1 MYDSSFFSI
10 LVTIQNQTLAGSNWA
25 YLCSLLRSLLVIPYD
40 NLVGR
45 SMWRMIV
52 TTTNQIVTSSMKET
66 QEFLSNQDILEL
78 INKKQILD
86 EKYEA
91 IRDEDAIQEQYRQQI
106 HELQDQLDEERMK
119 VTPIQSSSD
128 FTGHLVSDLIA
139 QCSNYMEVSYMRD
152 DPIYGKYFVMLESG
166 VSIDDIAKMCV
177 REGNDESIVRGPAIK
192 LTPKPSSFPQSSQS
206 NETVANTEMKK
217 QPQQDPNDPRNKPEY
232 KKWFKLLSMHIPK
245 EHIVLKMQQEGID
258 PSILDYASQPEPEP
272 TQTPSSQPQEDPND
286 PRNKP
291 EYKKWFKLLSMHIP
305 KEHIVLKMQQ
315 EGVDPSILDYASQPT
330 SSSVPQPLQEQ
341 QVEYNKPRIKKED
354 KPKEEKKPK
363 SIRRKTKREPETKM
377 KNIYWD
383 AIDDDK
389 IDDSAW
395 SKMDDNEVDIDYTD
409 LTNYFR
415 AKENLVLTTHSMS
428 DTSARKQE
436 VVQLITDD
444 KRLRNVSMAIARL
457 KISTEVLI
465 QAIYRVDDSILDSD
479 MIRILFENAPTP
491 EEIEIVKGY
500 DGKIEL
506 LGDVDRFFKQLS
518 TIPNLQTRLKCIR
531 IRNTL
536 KNDLED
542 IRSDFD
548 AFDVAIRKCYE
559 SHAFYSLL
567 QVILTIGNYMNG
579 TTTRG
584 GMYGF
589 QISFLPRLADIKS
602 VDNKTTLLEYIY
614 HYMEDEQAKK
624 GKNKDLINIIDDFK
638 ILFPLKGKDY
648 SQLQQEFKKMNDN
661 FELVGK
667 QRNMIKVNQDDRF
680 SLVMS
685 NYYDL
690 MKDDILGVKRSLEN
704 VDKNYQKFCKK
715 YGLFFFFY

>member
-245 EHIVLKMQQEGID
+245 EHIVLKMQQEG
-258 PSILDYASQPEPEP
+258 
-272 TQTPSSQPQEDPND
+272 
-286 PRNKP
+286 
-291 EYKKWFKLLSMHIP
+291 
-305 KEHIVLKMQQ
+305 
-315 EGVDPSILDYASQPT
+315 VDPSILDYASQPT
-330 SSSVPQPLQEQ
+330 SSSIPQPLQEQ

-479 MIRILFENAPTP
+479 MIRILFDNAPTP

-624 GKNKDLINIIDDFK
+624 GKNKDLIYIIDDFK

-704 VDKNYQKFCKK
+704 VDINYQKFCKK

>member
-177 REGNDESIVRGPAIK
+177 REGNDDSIVRGPAIK
-192 LTPKPSSFPQSSQS
+192 LTPKPSSFPQLSQS

-217 QPQQDPNDPRNKPEY
+217 
-232 KKWFKLLSMHIPK
+232 
-245 EHIVLKMQQEGID
+245 
-258 PSILDYASQPEPEP
+258 
-272 TQTPSSQPQEDPND
+272 QPQEDPND

-330 SSSVPQPLQEQ
+330 SSSIPQPLQEQ

-395 SKMDDNEVDIDYTD
+395 SKMDDNEVDIDYTN

-648 SQLQQEFKKMNDN
+648 SQLQQEFKKMNDD

-685 NYYDL
+685 NYYDS
-690 MKDDILGVKRSLEN
+690 MKDDVLGVKRSLEN
-704 VDKNYQKFCKK
+704 VDSNYQKFCKK
-715 YGLFFFFY
+715 YGLFLLIYL